1 MSVNFRR
8 GFLRIWLAVSAL
20 WLIIVAVL
28 SYGQVVSPS
37 IKPLVYILPTAN
49 SDFYEL
55 ENVYDPDFKVADQTR
70 IEFPNNVF
78 LFASNDI
85 PKATLDTRSKVFY
98 EEYSKPREAELST
111 ARWQS
116 LERTS
121 AIGLLP
127 PLALLLLGLIIGWI
141 ASGFKGTGQKS

>member
-1 MSVNFRR
+1 MPVNLRR
-8 GFLRIWLAVSAL
+8 GFFRSWLAVSAL
-20 WLIIVAVL
+20 WLVIVATL
-28 SYGQVVSPS
+28 FYKQVVSPY

-85 PKATLDTRSKVFY
+85 PKAVLDTRSKSFY
-98 EEYSKPREAELST
+98 EEYSKPRQAELTT
-111 ARWQS
+111 ARWQTFERAS
-116 LERTS
+116 LVGFL
-121 AIGLLP
+121 A
-127 PLALLLLGLIIGWI
+127 PLALLLLGLVIGWI
-141 ASGFKGTGQKS
+141 ASGFKGAVQS

>member
-1 MSVNFRR
+1 
-8 GFLRIWLAVSAL
+8 LAVSAL
-20 WLIIVAVL
+20 WLLIVVAF
-28 SYGQVVSPS
+28 SYHQVISPY

-85 PKATLDTRSKVFY
+85 PKTVLDARSKSFY
-98 EEYSKPREAELST
+98 EEYSKPRQAELTT
-111 ARWQS
+111 ARWHS
-116 LERTS
+116 VGFASTV
-121 AIGLLP
+121 GLLP
-127 PLALLLLGLIIGWI
+127 PLALLLLGLVIGWI
-141 ASGFKGTGQKS
+141 GSGFKSTAQKT